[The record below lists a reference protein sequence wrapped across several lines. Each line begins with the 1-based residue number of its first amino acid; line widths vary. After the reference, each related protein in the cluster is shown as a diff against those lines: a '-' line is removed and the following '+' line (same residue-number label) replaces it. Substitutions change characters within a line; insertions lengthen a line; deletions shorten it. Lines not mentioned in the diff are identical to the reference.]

1 MTNVAITT
9 EKKVSKTTLAIRFYR
24 HRANVT
30 KDLLEAGTDEAKVQI
45 RAANKMCKEHF
56 VKELGLTE
64 KGANTY
70 LSICRDMVLGKDP
83 HAGRKSANKARSL
96 RLAAE
101 TVQPTAQETVEPAA
115 PQADL
120 TQRWGVGETKGEPV
134 LTFSSRAQAQQ
145 YAKENNM
152 KWFDTKVA

>member
-1 MTNVAITT
+1 MTNVAIAT

-24 HRANVT
+24 T
-30 KDLLEAGTDEAKVQI
+30 KLTKAVLEANTDESKAQI
-45 RAANKMCKEHF
+45 RAANKECKEHF
-56 VKELGLTE
+56 VKELDLSE

-96 RLAAE
+96 RLA
-101 TVQPTAQETVEPAA
+101 TVTPAVEETVEPVTPA
-115 PQADL
+115 ADL
-120 TQRWGVGETKGEPV
+120 TQRWGVGVTKGEPTI
-134 LTFSSRAQAQQ
+134 TFSSRAQAQQ
-145 YAKENNM
+145 HAKDHDL